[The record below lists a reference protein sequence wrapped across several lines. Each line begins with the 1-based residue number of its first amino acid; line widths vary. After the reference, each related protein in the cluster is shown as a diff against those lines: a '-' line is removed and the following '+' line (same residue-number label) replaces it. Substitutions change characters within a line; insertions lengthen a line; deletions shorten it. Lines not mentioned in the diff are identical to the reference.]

1 VLLPDG
7 VVIDTEQG
15 VPRRQHFAGVVERG
29 GRMCTPLLLSS
40 DGSAIV

>member
-15 VPRRQHFAGVVERG
+15 VPRWQHFADVVERG
-29 GRMCTPLLLSS
+29 GRKCTPLLLSS